1 MLHQRVLYHTI
12 YAPFY
17 LYYYFFFFNLKTL
30 NAICSVFIYVS
41 AIHDDDIVFQ

>member
-1 MLHQRVLYHTI
+1 MLYQRVLYYTI

-17 LYYYFFFFNLKTL
+17 LYCFFFFNLKAL